1 MKVRLAL
8 LLLVTT
14 LVTVLPAAE
23 RVEFKDRCLRDL
35 VAQAPAILAS
45 QDKRTGRFGEG
56 IWVVNDQHAML
67 PLAALWAT
75 RAEGNPYY
83 RSADLLTAVMAA
95 GDALIADQDASGKW
109 EFRKKDGST
118 WGAIYMPWTYSR
130 WIRTFCLVR
139 DAMPAPRRAAWE
151 RALRLGY
158 TGIAR
163 ELAGGRLHNIPAHHA
178 MGLYFAAQALGEPS
192 WSGQA
197 RDFLRRIAAH
207 QHPDGYWSENA
218 GPVVLYGTV
227 YVEALGIYYAAS
239 GDREVLPALE
249 RAARFHAYF
258 TYPDGSDVETIDE
271 RNAYHEGV
279 RVPNA
284 GFPQTPEGRA
294 YTARQLRL
302 HGKPLPWDEAAAL
315 LLWGSEGEAAGFDPA
330 GADFDYAL
338 PGGGAAVRR
347 RGPWTLVA
355 SAFTAPVP
363 KSRWQQD
370 RQNFLSVFHDRAGLI
385 LGGGNTKL
393 QPRWST
399 FTRGD
404 LSLLSH
410 RPGDQNPDFLPPP
423 GLRHVPSAAR
433 LLTGDDF
440 GVELDYGGV
449 LGRVTVRVRDV
460 GRAEVTWHAAP
471 ELQGHVTVLPSPAA
485 PLRIDGKNW
494 DRLEAA
500 PFPIE
505 SGVTRWLEHAGFR
518 LEFPLAA
525 TLVWPALPHNPYRKD
540 GHAEP
545 AEGRL
550 VIDLPRGGAHTIVV
564 RTP

>member
-1 MKVRLAL
+1 MRWPPTPW
-8 LLLVTT
+8 LLVVA
-14 LVTVLPAAE
+14 LATVLPAAE
-23 RVEFKDRCLRDL
+23 RITFKDRCLRDL

-45 QDKRTGRFGEG
+45 QDPRTGRFGQG
-56 IWVVNDQHAML
+56 IWIVNDQHAML

-75 RAEGNPYY
+75 KAAGNPFY
-83 RSADLLTAVMAA
+83 RSADLLSAIMAA

-130 WIRTFCLVR
+130 WIRTFHLVR
-139 DAMPAPRRAAWE
+139 DAMPAPRRAKWE

-163 ELAGGRLHNIPAHHA
+163 ELAGARLHNIPAHHA
-178 MGLYFAAQALGEPS
+178 MGLHFAARALGEPS
-192 WSGQA
+192 WADQA
-197 RDFLRRIAAH
+197 RDILRRIAAH

-249 RAARFHAYF
+249 RAALFHAYF
-258 TYPDGSDVETIDE
+258 TYPNGTDVETIDE
-271 RNAYHEGV
+271 RNSYHETV

-302 HGKPLPWDEAAAL
+302 YGKPLPWDEAAAL
-315 LLWGSEGEAAGFDPA
+315 LLWGTEGEAAGFDPA
-330 GADFDYAL
+330 RGDFDYSL

-363 KSRWQQD
+363 KSRWRQD

-399 FTRGD
+399 FTWGD
-404 LSLLSH
+404 LNLLRH
-410 RPGDQNPDFLPPP
+410 RPGDQDPDFLPPP

-433 LLTGDDF
+433 LLTGGEF
-440 GVELDYGGV
+440 GVELDYGGPQ
-449 LGRVTVRVRDV
+449 GRVSVRVRDAS
-460 GRAEVTWHAAP
+460 RADVTWEAAP
-471 ELQGHVTVLPSPAA
+471 ELQGHVTVLARPAA
-485 PLRIDGKNW
+485 PLRLGEKSW
-494 DRLEAA
+494 ARLAAA
-500 PFPIE
+500 PFPIAPGA
-505 SGVTRWLEHAGFR
+505 SGWLEHAGFR
-518 LEFPLAA
+518 LEFPPAA

-540 GHAEP
+540 GHAEDE
-545 AEGRL
+545 EGRL
-550 VIDLPRGGAHTIVV
+550 VIDLPRGGTHTVV
-564 RTP
+564 VQTP